1 MDLPTL
7 AVFRTVATEKSFSR
21 AAVKLART
29 QPAVSLAVQ
38 RLEQALGEA
47 LIDRSGRLLRL
58 TDAGQVVLDHARRF
72 DNLRD
77 ELGQALA
84 ELRDKAAGRLVIGA
98 NESATL
104 YLLPLL
110 SRYRRRYPRVK
121 VQVRR
126 SQSSKIP
133 TEILEGDLEL
143 GVVSYDPDHPRLA
156 SRIIYTDHLAC
167 VVSPRHRL
175 ARRRSVSIADL
186 GTETFIGHIVVS
198 PYKEVVVREF
208 ERLKVPLHR
217 DVEMPTVESIRKL
230 VQRNEGI
237 AFLPRM
243 CVEEEI
249 AQGTLREVA
258 VKGLSAERKI
268 RLVYPA
274 DRTLSHAARAFLSS
288 LSAQASPSSSSKV
301 ASPERSMAR

>member
-1 MDLPTL
+1 MDLSTL
-7 AVFRTVATEKSFSR
+7 AVFRTVAIEKSFSR
-21 AAVKLART
+21 AAVKMART

-38 RLEQALGEA
+38 RLEQDVGEP
-47 LIDRSGRLLRL
+47 LIDRSGRQLRL

-72 DNLRD
+72 DNLRA
-77 ELGQALA
+77 ELTQSLA
-84 ELRDKAAGRLVIGA
+84 ELRDKATGRLLIGA

-104 YLLPLL
+104 YLLPLI

-126 SQSSKIP
+126 CQSSKIP

-143 GVVSYDPDHPRLA
+143 GVVSYDPNDNRIT

-175 ARRRSVSIADL
+175 ARRRAVSIADL
-186 GTETFIGHIVVS
+186 GMETFIGHIVVS
-198 PYKEVVVREF
+198 PYKEVVEREF

-217 DVEMPTVESIRKL
+217 DLEMPTVEAIRKM
-230 VQRNEGI
+230 VQRNEGM

-243 CVEEEI
+243 CVEEEV
-249 AQGTLREVA
+249 AQGTLREIQ
-258 VKGLSAERKI
+258 VKGLMAERKI
-268 RLVYPA
+268 RLVHPA
-274 DRTLSHAARAFLSS
+274 GRTLSHAARAFLA
-288 LSAQASPSSSSKV
+288 LI
-301 ASPERSMAR
+301 

>member
-21 AAVKLART
+21 AAVKLLRT

-38 RLEQALGEA
+38 RLEQALGEP
-47 LIDRSGRLLRL
+47 LIDRSGRQLRL

-72 DNLRD
+72 ENLRA
-77 ELGQALA
+77 ELLQALA
-84 ELRDKAAGRLVIGA
+84 ELRDKATGRLLIGA

-104 YLLPLL
+104 YLLPLI

-126 SQSSKIP
+126 CQSSKIP

-143 GVVSYDPDHPRLA
+143 GVVSYDPNDSRLT

-175 ARRRSVSIADL
+175 ARRRSVSITDL
-186 GTETFIGHIVVS
+186 GMETFIGHIVVS

-208 ERLKVPLHR
+208 ERLKVPLNR
-217 DVEMPTVESIRKL
+217 DLEMPTVEAIRKM
-230 VQRNEGI
+230 VQRNEGVS
-237 AFLPRM
+237 FLPRM

-249 AQGTLREVA
+249 AQGTLREIQ
-258 VKGLSAERKI
+258 VKGLMAERKI
-268 RLVYPA
+268 RLVHPA
-274 DRTLSHAARAFLSS
+274 GRTLSHAARAFLA
-288 LSAQASPSSSSKV
+288 LI
-301 ASPERSMAR
+301 